1 MQEEERVKMLDIF
14 SGFLQFLKFDAV
26 CIDNNVFRLHYKASV
41 MVLVMASVL
50 VTSRQY
56 IGDPIDCLVDVSYEQ
71 NWGQKIVT
79 ILSLNILHYW
89 DAEADRGRGCVE
101 CYISIQQ

>member
-1 MQEEERVKMLDIF
+1 MLDIF

-26 CIDNNVFRLHYKASV
+26 CIDNNVFRLHYKATV

-56 IGDPIDCLVDVSYEQ
+56 IGDPIDCLVDGVPGGIMDTYCWIHGTFSIPSRWVGEQ
-71 NWGQKIVT
+71 GSEVA
-79 ILSLNILHYW
+79 HPGVAPE
-89 DAEADRGRGCVE
+89 DPGRRPRGP
-101 CYISIQQ
+101 

>member
-1 MQEEERVKMLDIF
+1 MLDIF

-26 CIDNNVFRLHYKASV
+26 CIDNNVFRIHYKATV

-56 IGDPIDCLVDVSYEQ
+56 IGDPIDCLVDVSLIKQ
-71 NWGQKIVT
+71 NYGYKH
-79 ILSLNILHYW
+79 L
-89 DAEADRGRGCVE
+89 EARDVLAD
-101 CYISIQQ
+101 